1 MCIGRRGAQRG
12 PAPRSARSMATRWA
26 TISTASATRLESR
39 RLREHAKPAIGNYIP
54 ECPNP
59 LRLSCD
65 GYYILNIR

>member
-1 MCIGRRGAQRG
+1 MT
-12 PAPRSARSMATRWA
+12 SS
-26 TISTASATRLESR
+26 
-39 RLREHAKPAIGNYIP
+39 AIGNYGP